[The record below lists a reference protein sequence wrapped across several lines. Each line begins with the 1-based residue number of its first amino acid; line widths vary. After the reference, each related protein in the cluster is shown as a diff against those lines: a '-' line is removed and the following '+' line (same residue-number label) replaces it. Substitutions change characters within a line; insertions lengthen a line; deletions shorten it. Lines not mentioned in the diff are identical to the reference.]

1 MQKCNKKKRDES
13 KKMLRLSSKV
23 TGERFLEWRS
33 HSLTER
39 KEKRGKCY
47 SESHEQGLYKGQE
60 LKPVGHKL
68 EDG

>member
-1 MQKCNKKKRDES
+1 MQKCNKKKSAE
-13 KKMLRLSSKV
+13 KKMLRLSGKV

-33 HSLTER
+33 QSLTER
-39 KEKRGKCY
+39 KEKRGKY
-47 SESHEQGLYKGQE
+47 HSESHKQERYKRQE

>member
-1 MQKCNKKKRDES
+1 
-13 KKMLRLSSKV
+13 MLRLSGKV

-33 HSLTER
+33 QSLAER
-39 KEKRGKCY
+39 KEKRGKY
-47 SESHEQGLYKGQE
+47 HSESHELGRYKGQE